1 MSVSLQE
8 SGDLAEGRRGPVESQ
23 RRIFGRQ
30 AVANRLGRVEPVLR
44 CLDERQRDRA
54 GKYSIAMLCALTLV
68 DSKRMPSEQRENFLS
83 IIANNIA
90 GTGLS
95 EIERRFAE
103 RKVK

>member
-1 MSVSLQE
+1 MSEPRLPELGAAIVRHLRDRPQDGSFLM
-8 SGDLAEGRRGPVESQ
+8 
-23 RRIFGRQ
+23 Q
-30 AVANRLGRVEPVLR
+30 ACMTGMNEAL
-44 CLDERQRDRA
+44 ERQRDRA